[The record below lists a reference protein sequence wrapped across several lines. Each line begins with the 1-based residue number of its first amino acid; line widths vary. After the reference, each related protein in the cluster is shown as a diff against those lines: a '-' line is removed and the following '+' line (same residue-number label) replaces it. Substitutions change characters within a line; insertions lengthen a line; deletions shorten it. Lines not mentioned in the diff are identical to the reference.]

1 MISAGGCPF
10 MENGGEAKKI
20 YDLVEV
26 VEQEPESPP
35 ERETTRE
42 FQEEW
47 LLQEVRSVAE
57 KVARELFPAI
67 AERVIRE
74 EIEKLKRGSD

>member
-1 MISAGGCPF
+1 
-10 MENGGEAKKI
+10 MENGGEAKML

-26 VEQEPESPP
+26 VEEEPVSPP
-35 ERETTRE
+35 ERETTRA

>member
-1 MISAGGCPF
+1 LVD
-10 MENGGEAKKI
+10 NGGEAKKI
-20 YDLVEV
+20 YDLVDV

-35 ERETTRE
+35 EGETTGAFHDER
-42 FQEEW
+42 

-74 EIEKLKRGSD
+74 EIEKLKRGND